1 MHTHI
6 YVHTSI
12 RMYVHAYVYIHMR
25 MHSHPPARCTHA
37 RPMTMYVHTYIHCT
51 YKCVNC
57 MQIHTHTHMGT
68 CMQRYIT
75 ELRGQQRSV
84 YTTCIHVRTYTC
96 KWNYLVS

>member
-12 RMYVHAYVYIHMR
+12 RMYVHAYVYIHMC
-25 MHSHPPARCTHA
+25 MHSHPPARCTHTH
-37 RPMTMYVHTYIHCT
+37 PMTMYVYTYIHCT
-51 YKCVNC
+51 YKFVNC
-57 MQIHTHTHMGT
+57 MQIHTHMGT

-84 YTTCIHVRTYTC
+84 YTTCIHVRTNTC